1 MLIVHGVAYGRR
13 ERLTSGGVSPHLWL
27 RSCFRSAVLPKRFL
41 FGNVRVEVHEWGN
54 QDVGSIHDL
63 VAHDDIGKGH
73 VVELLLGVRLHRLD
87 LGLPWNRD
95 RSSVVMG
102 KY

>member
-1 MLIVHGVAYGRR
+1 MLIMYGRR

-41 FGNVRVEVHEWGN
+41 FGNVRVEVHERGN

-87 LGLPWNRD
+87 LGLPWNHD
-95 RSSVVMG
+95 GSSVVTG
-102 KY
+102 NE